1 MLTAADAL
9 ALVHAEL
16 GEPPI
21 TVLEPSVGPRAL
33 RKALLHRSVCAQ
45 ISSLSA
51 RRYATTATDSGVP
64 RLVILLR
71 TLTAMAAS
79 VVCVSSLRAISL
91 SPMMLLY
98 LNIAFSPRA
107 CW

>member
-1 MLTAADAL
+1 MA
-9 ALVHAEL
+9 
-16 GEPPI
+16 
-21 TVLEPSVGPRAL
+21 R
-33 RKALLHRSVCAQ
+33 RRALLHRSVRAQ
-45 ISSLSA
+45 ISFLSA
-51 RRYATTATDSGVP
+51 RRYAATATDLGFP
-64 RLVILLR
+64 RLVIRLR

-79 VVCVSSLRAISL
+79 VVCVSSLRALSL